1 MHTSNLNVQES
12 QQFTQLTNIP
22 LGVCTHH
29 EHKLCCVCTQVCMN
43 GCVWDAFL
51 IYIHRVYRKYM
62 FYCLTLSHRD
72 MWRLVTAAGESLSL
86 RDTAVCMVS
95 WWT

>member
-1 MHTSNLNVQES
+1 MHTSNLTVQES

-29 EHKLCCVCTQVCMN
+29 EHKLCCVRMQVCMN

-51 IYIHRVYRKYM
+51 IYIHRVHRRHTSL
-62 FYCLTLSHRD
+62 FTVSLCLTEICGG
-72 MWRLVTAAGESLSL
+72 W
-86 RDTAVCMVS
+86 
-95 WWT
+95 